1 MSSKTSHGKL
11 AEKLRQIARGPVAPI
26 GFGRTA
32 EMKIP
37 ALALIVS
44 LARNDPELAKAAI
57 AGGADAV
64 LLHLN
69 RDVHEAGVTFGDLAA
84 ERQTIQG
91 VASVAGDTPWGVDLG
106 NQGMLSQEDL
116 KALIDLGV
124 DFVSADASNAP
135 APLLL
140 AENIGRIVALSR
152 DLSPYLLRTV
162 NELSIDAVE
171 LSPLDRSDGSTLSI
185 LDVMK
190 YRQFADLIRQ
200 PVIATS
206 QAGLKPDDVR
216 ILREIGFQGLLLDA
230 ATAGA
235 DPATVEQT
243 TRAFHQAIDQAG
255 GPLAR
260 RDVTGVIIPKVSPR
274 GPVREIEIP
283 EEPEEEPDEEEW

>member
-11 AEKLRQIARGPVAPI
+11 ADKLRQIARGPVAPI
-26 GFGRTA
+26 GFGRAA
-32 EMKIP
+32 EVKIP

-44 LARNDPELAKAAI
+44 LARNDPELTKGAI

-69 RDVHEAGVTFGDLAA
+69 RDVREAGVTFGDLGA
-84 ERQTIQG
+84 ERQAIQA

-106 NQGMLSQEDL
+106 NQSTLSEEDL
-116 KALIDLGV
+116 KAITDLGA

-135 APLLL
+135 AALLL
-140 AENIGRIVALSR
+140 AENLGRIVALSR

-162 NELSIDAVE
+162 NELSVDAVV
-171 LSPLDRSDGSTLSI
+171 LSALDRSDGSALSV

-200 PVIATS
+200 PVIASS
-206 QAGLKPDDVR
+206 QAGLKPDDIRV
-216 ILREIGFQGLLLDA
+216 LREIGFQGLLLDA
-230 ATAGA
+230 ALAGA
-235 DPATVEQT
+235 DPTTIEQT
-243 TRAFHQAIDQAG
+243 TRAFHQAIEEAG

-283 EEPEEEPDEEEW
+283 EEPEEEPDEEGW